1 MPLVI
6 RETGWSYEAN
16 MALVLFGLSTFL
28 PYVCYLLAVVGRGG
42 TGALT
47 TRRVGE
53 A

>member
-1 MPLVI
+1 MPVVI
-6 RETGWSYEAN
+6 RETGWSHEAD

-28 PYVCYLLAVVGRGG
+28 PYACYLLAVVGRAG

-47 TRRVGE
+47 TRRAGE